1 MCTWSSSTATRSPR
15 SPPNFAQPHPDTS
28 PTNGNADHGNGSDE
42 IAHPVTIIINAREH
56 TTTSKELTFDQ
67 IVALAFPTQPTGP
80 NVLFTITYRRGH
92 GNKPEGSLLAGESV
106 KVKDGM
112 VFVVSATDKS

>member
-1 MCTWSSSTATRSPR
+1 MS
-15 SPPNFAQPHPDTS
+15 AQNQHDITPAA
-28 PTNGNADHGNGSDE
+28 GNADHGEGSDE
-42 IAHPVTIIINAREH
+42 TGHLVTIIINAREH

-67 IVALAFPTQPTGP
+67 IVALAFPNPPSGE

-92 GNKPEGSLLAGESV
+92 GDKPEGSLLAGESV
-106 KVKDGM
+106 KVKDGE